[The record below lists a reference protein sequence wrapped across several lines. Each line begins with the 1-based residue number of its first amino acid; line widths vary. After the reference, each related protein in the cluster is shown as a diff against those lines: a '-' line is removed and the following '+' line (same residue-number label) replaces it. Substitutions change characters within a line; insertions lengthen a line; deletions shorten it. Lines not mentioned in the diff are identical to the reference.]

1 MELQKLNVKFFAELP
16 NTLPLADF
24 IEIFHGW
31 IQATDGV
38 YHDVADYSHMQA
50 GPGIVLVANDANVSV
65 DETENRRGL
74 LFSQKSPLSGSNQER
89 LRTVFRAALENC
101 RKLEDEPAL
110 RGKLRFAANEA
121 VVSLNDRLLGSNS
134 QESFDDFQA
143 EIEALAKQ
151 LYGDAQVSF
160 ERDSDARQRLNVHLK
175 TSAAV
180 GLRQALDNLQRHY
193 GVTTKRLDMTSLT
206 AQKIPDDETLPD
218 LAQASAETVL
228 GWAFESFSPRIALA
242 CSFQAEESVLIDMMH
257 RLRGADFRIFTLDTG
272 RLNQETYDCMDAIRV
287 ALRDQ
292 RRSLLSRS
300 GESAGYGAR
309 DAA

>member
-1 MELQKLNVKFFAELP
+1 MTARNRLIAKDRRREPEMELQKLNVKFFAESP
-16 NTLPLADF
+16 NTVPLADF

-31 IQATDGV
+31 IQATDGI

-134 QESFDDFQA
+134 RAIFRRLSRRDRSF
-143 EIEALAKQ
+143 
-151 LYGDAQVSF
+151 
-160 ERDSDARQRLNVHLK
+160 
-175 TSAAV
+175 
-180 GLRQALDNLQRHY
+180 RQA
-193 GVTTKRLDMTSLT
+193 
-206 AQKIPDDETLPD
+206 TL
-218 LAQASAETVL
+218 
-228 GWAFESFSPRIALA
+228 WR
-242 CSFQAEESVLIDMMH
+242 
-257 RLRGADFRIFTLDTG
+257 RRG
-272 RLNQETYDCMDAIRV
+272 
-287 ALRDQ
+287 
-292 RRSLLSRS
+292 
-300 GESAGYGAR
+300 
-309 DAA
+309 